1 MPDPTKATVSATQIA
16 ALFNRSKWDTRWTL
30 WKQFRGEVPDRK
42 EDGRMS
48 WGKKMQPLVLEQAV
62 EDLSMD
68 YQSNSF
74 DVYERNGV
82 IGATR
87 DARVYC
93 PDRGAGALEIKC
105 VFDYGVW
112 MRAWGGGTVVPFDY
126 ECQLQAQ
133 MFVGEAEYIDH
144 PGGPVHQVPM
154 TWGVIAA
161 WVCGDMYYFE
171 RKPDLEF
178 QVAMVTEARGFL
190 HQVAAGKE
198 PDPMGVE
205 LELPVL
211 ARSWG
216 VPVPKTHLDLKD
228 FEDARAVAEIARMYD
243 YAGEQERFWKKT
255 RATTKAQLL
264 AASKDHEEL
273 ALPGGVYVNFN
284 KTKAGAVLVKVS
296 AGPASDQIPQVTE
309 FG

>member
-62 EDLSMD
+62 EDLALEVFPNWAD
-68 YQSNSF
+68 RY
-74 DVYERNGV
+74 DRKGV

-87 DARVYC
+87 DAAVRC
-93 PDRGAGALEIKC
+93 PDRGDGALEIKC

-126 ECQLQAQ
+126 EAQLQAQ
-133 MFVGEAEYIDH
+133 MYVGSANPSGEPPYK
-144 PGGPVHQVPM
+144 
-154 TWGVIAA
+154 WGVIAA

-171 RKPDLEF
+171 RKPDEEF
-178 QVAMVTEARGFL
+178 QKAMTAQAEYFL
-190 HQVAAGKE
+190 QQVELDME

-205 LELPVL
+205 LELPEL

-216 VPVPKTHLDLKD
+216 VPVPKTHLDLRD

-296 AGPASDQIPQVTE
+296 AHQMPDSDYGAALPE